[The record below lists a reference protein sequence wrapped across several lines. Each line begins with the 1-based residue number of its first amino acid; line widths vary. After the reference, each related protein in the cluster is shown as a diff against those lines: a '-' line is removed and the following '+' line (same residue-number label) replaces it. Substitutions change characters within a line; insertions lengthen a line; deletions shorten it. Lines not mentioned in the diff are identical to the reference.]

1 MILCFFIF
9 SLIFIFFFFSTNP
22 IIY

>member
-9 SLIFIFFFFSTNP
+9 YLFTS
-22 IIY
+22 